1 MRTLPHAPTGAT
13 FNAHRRGRAVATSA
27 TMGRPKIAGGLVKF
41 NLQLVASQKAEL
53 EAFVERE
60 RERRD
65 DPALTLTDVIRE
77 ACAQYLAKH
86 AKRKP

>member
-1 MRTLPHAPTGAT
+1 M
-13 FNAHRRGRAVATSA
+13 ATSVA
-27 TMGRPKIAGGLVKF
+27 MGRPKIAGGLVKF

-65 DPALTLTDVIRE
+65 IPRS
-77 ACAQYLAKH
+77 
-86 AKRKP
+86 R